1 MEKLFEFLK
10 RGTCAATVVQ
20 YMGERLDQAGFQELA
35 CDAPWTLEAGVLCE
49 GAGYILCCF
58 PCIRQGEQAVFS
70 YRERAYGSAL
80 PQAEA
85 QSGDSGR

>member
-35 CDAPWTLEAGVLCE
+35 CDAPWTLEAGGPFME
-49 GAGYILCCF
+49 
-58 PCIRQGEQAVFS
+58 S
-70 YRERAYGSAL
+70 RA
-80 PQAEA
+80 
-85 QSGDSGR
+85 